1 MPILFTR
8 VPAVRRA
15 GSEQPGRS
23 IPFHAELPL
32 CTSVSIPYFSTSIPR
47 IPENC
52 LEAPR
57 LRAKQRSTMHCTEG
71 AGGDLPQSVL
81 SWPKLASE
89 RDGWCWHLLDESVFF
104 TSTNELL
111 PRKLLRSKGGVEGE
125 ESPTRLAAILPRKAF
140 TSSERHLH
148 ARRVLPGEGWGGL
161 ALPVKKK
168 ASITG

>member
-161 ALPVKKK
+161 PCQ
-168 ASITG
+168 